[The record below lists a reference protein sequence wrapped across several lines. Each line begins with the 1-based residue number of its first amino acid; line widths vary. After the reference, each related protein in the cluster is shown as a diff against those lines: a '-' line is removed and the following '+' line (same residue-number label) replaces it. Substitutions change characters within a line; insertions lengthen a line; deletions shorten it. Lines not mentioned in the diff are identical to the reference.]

1 MLLNVRTRYGDIFSR
16 LIGSLFGTGMM
27 RGVRVKARLGEA
39 RWRLKLDIEELFL
52 DAWFGSLN
60 GEMITFWGNREVNEN
75 LFHLFNFVDVINKIH
90 SNLIEIA

>member
-1 MLLNVRTRYGDIFSR
+1 MEV
-16 LIGSLFGTGMM
+16 
-27 RGVRVKARLGEA
+27 
-39 RWRLKLDIEELFL
+39 KLDIEELFL